1 MKHINVSVFVLHA
14 GCPHQCSFC
23 NQRSISGAKSQ
34 PTAQDV
40 RDAALVAMRSSPEG
54 IKDGEIAFFG
64 GSFTAIDRD
73 YMIELLSS
81 AQEFIGEN
89 GFTSVQ
95 HWTTEV
101 KTRDRDDKPEYKCKI
116 DVAAAFSN
124 QTRLTEYYHNS
135 SWLEFGGSPEKA
147 VTSAFVSQ
155 IDAYL
160 KQNGKYS
167 KSDSK
172 IKFQDVAD
180 CLILVS
186 SSFSTETSYLNQ
198 T

>member
-1 MKHINVSVFVLHA
+1 MKHINVSVFVPHA

-40 RDAALVAMRSSPEG
+40 RDAALIAMRSSPEG

-89 GFTSVQ
+89 GFKGIRIS
-95 HWTTEV
+95 
-101 KTRDRDDKPEYKCKI
+101 TRPDAVDGRYAISSKNIMSRRSNSAHRARMIKC
-116 DVAAAFSN
+116 
-124 QTRLTEYYHNS
+124 
-135 SWLEFGGSPEKA
+135 
-147 VTSAFVSQ
+147 SQ
-155 IDAYL
+155 
-160 KQNGKYS
+160 
-167 KSDSK
+167 
-172 IKFQDVAD
+172 
-180 CLILVS
+180 
-186 SSFSTETSYLNQ
+186 
-198 T
+198 